1 MAVCVEVL
9 GYRVV
14 VSSPY
19 PGQVKKMS
27 LVQGISRFSYVY
39 EGLTPF
45 SVYRV
50 DYIGGF
56 AGDLVPH
63 IVAFAGGVA
72 ELFSLHHVWT
82 DCAPLCPTR
91 SAPVWNPEEHSVVF
105 CIYQYVFLVAV
116 SFECC

>member
-1 MAVCVEVL
+1 MTRKSATLAVCVEVL

-19 PGQVKKMS
+19 AGQVKKMS

-45 SVYRV
+45 AVYSV

-63 IVAFAGGVA
+63 IVAFAGGIA
-72 ELFSLHHVWT
+72 ELFGLHHVRT
-82 DCAPLCPTR
+82 DCAPLRPTR
-91 SAPVWNPEEHSVVF
+91 SAPVWTFKSYGLNTK
-105 CIYQYVFLVAV
+105 Y
-116 SFECC
+116 

>member
-19 PGQVKKMS
+19 AGQVKKMS

-45 SVYRV
+45 AVYSV

-63 IVAFAGGVA
+63 IVAFAGGIA
-72 ELFSLHHVWT
+72 FRPPSCT
-82 DCAPLCPTR
+82 TYCAPLGPTR
-91 SAPVWNPEEHSVVF
+91 FAPVWNPEKHSVVF
-105 CIYQYVFLVAV
+105 FMNQYVFQVAV
-116 SFECC
+116 SSECC